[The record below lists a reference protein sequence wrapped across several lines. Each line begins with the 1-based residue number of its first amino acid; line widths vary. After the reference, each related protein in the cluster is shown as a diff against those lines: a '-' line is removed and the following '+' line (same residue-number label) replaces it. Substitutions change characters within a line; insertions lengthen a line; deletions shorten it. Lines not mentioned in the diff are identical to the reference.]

1 MQSIKKIISIIC
13 VVIIFLVLLVICNL
27 KVEKIPTC
35 EELVMGSFGTVP
47 VESLSA
53 KINANISA
61 NVDMSSIGMHGTME
75 MDSVLFVDIMGDKD
89 GNSSVNGNVEYNIL
103 GMNGFQKIESYK
115 TVDVDNIKNYTY
127 DDITELWNVEVL
139 KGKKE
144 KPFIDSFM
152 ELLKIENFD
161 KGSLFLDEIK
171 PDDKVYTVVGQIDS
185 MVIKNSIITSNRLIE
200 IKNLVSDELKFN
212 ITMEFDK
219 TTKIIKRISILLDT
233 KNMTEDAKTVYNNLS
248 MEIDVYKIN
257 ATEICVPHYVL
268 DNINNLSASE

>member
-1 MQSIKKIISIIC
+1 
-13 VVIIFLVLLVICNL
+13 
-27 KVEKIPTC
+27 
-35 EELVMGSFGTVP
+35 
-47 VESLSA
+47 
-53 KINANISA
+53 
-61 NVDMSSIGMHGTME
+61 MSSIGMHGTME